1 MDTFLVLLI
10 LSILFSLRTIVI
22 IRECLILGFNSI
34 NNYIKYTRNK
44 LYIKYVT
51 MSSVCVL
58 IIFQLN
64 EISIF

>member
-10 LSILFSLRTIVI
+10 LSILFSLRTIVL
-22 IRECLILGFNSI
+22 IREYLILGFNSI
-34 NNYIKYTRNK
+34 NNYINYTRNK

>member
-10 LSILFSLRTIVI
+10 LSILFSLRTIVL
-22 IRECLILGFNSI
+22 IREYLILGFSSI
-34 NNYIKYTRNK
+34 NNYINYTRNK